1 MKFISPI
8 ISEASGTVGGAVYA
22 KNRGGNYIRAR
33 VVPVQPRTPAQVAV
47 RAAFTSASKAWSSLT
62 DTARSGYT
70 SLANQITLHDAIGNA
85 YKPTGDQLFVSLS
98 QTLTALGKP
107 TVTTPPA
114 SLDSVIALGT
124 LTVVASVA
132 GGTAGANLLTVLVQ
146 TNTATQN
153 ILVRASAQV
162 SAGRSF
168 FGRSQYRQVSAL
180 LHPSAAAKDITT
192 AYVARFGALRLGQKL
207 SLSLVPCSD
216 NGFQGSETKINVV
229 VAA

>member
-47 RAAFTSASKAWSSLT
+47 RAAFTSASKAWGTLT
-62 DTARSGYT
+62 DVARAGYT
-70 SLANQITLHDAIGNA
+70 SLASSITLRDSIGNA
-85 YKPTGDQLFVSLS
+85 FKPTGDQLFVSLS

-107 TVTTPPA
+107 TVIVPPSGVDA
-114 SLDSVIALGT
+114 VIALGT

-132 GGTAGANLLTVLVQ
+132 GGTGGTNQLTVLVQ

-153 ILVRASAQV
+153 ILVRASGQV

-180 LHPSAAAKDITT
+180 LHPSAAAKDITA
-192 AYVARFGALRLGQKL
+192 AYVAKFGALHLGQKL

-216 NGFQGSETKINVV
+216 NGFQGSESKANVIV
-229 VAA
+229 TA